1 MGLTRLAVIAGI
13 ACGIALAAGPPP
25 MCPAPA
31 KAIQASC
38 REITYKDLP
47 EGAKTLLRKLKC
59 DVGAGS
65 NYDYGSA
72 VDLNGDGSPEYQ
84 FCCHEAPHGPC
95 DARLIGKVA
104 NEWKDLTG
112 SGGLSGYDD
121 ACGRFVI
128 LETQHN
134 GFHDV
139 CLADQCSAPT
149 TPAACAPAIWQF
161 QASRYRTVNATPA
174 KPSK

>member
-1 MGLTRLAVIAGI
+1 
-13 ACGIALAAGPPP
+13 

-31 KAIQASC
+31 PAIQASC
-38 REITYKDLP
+38 RETTYKDLP
-47 EGAKTLLRKLKC
+47 LGAKTLLRKLKC
-59 DVGAGS
+59 DVGPGS

-95 DARLIGKVA
+95 GARLIGKIG

-112 SGGLSGYDD
+112 STGLLGYDG
-121 ACGRFVI
+121 AFLLFIV
-128 LETQHN
+128 LESQHG

-139 CLADQCSAPT
+139 CLADIPT
-149 TPAACAPAIWQF
+149 IWQF
-161 QASRYRTVNATPA
+161 SASRYRAVKTSPA
-174 KPSK
+174 NPSK